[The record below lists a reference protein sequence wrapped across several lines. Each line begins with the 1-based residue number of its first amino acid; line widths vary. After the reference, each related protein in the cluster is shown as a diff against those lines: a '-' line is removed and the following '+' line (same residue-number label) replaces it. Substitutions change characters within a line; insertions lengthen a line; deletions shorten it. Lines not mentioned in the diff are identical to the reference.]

1 MKQFRKPLDNLLR
14 SFPVDTGD
22 VYVVTVFSEETTEGG
37 HVMVV
42 PSNCVFG
49 QNIAHSAFI
58 VIFVVCAAV
67 IGSVVTP
74 IRVAILITIAGR
86 PITIAIVTILIPVAG
101 VEGRIGIIRI
111 SVGSVWVIA
120 PVPVPP
126 GTPPPWKAEVADK
139 DDFLETVEATKPT
152 IPTKVDAVETVKA
165 SKAQGR
171 IHKWSAVDWHPSHRT
186 WHRSPVH

>member
-22 VYVVTVFSEETTEGG
+22 VYVVRVFSEETTEGG

-49 QNIAHSAFI
+49 QNVAHSTFI
-58 VIFVVCAAV
+58 VIFVVRAAV
-67 IGSVVTP
+67 IAAVVTP
-74 IRVAILITIAGR
+74 RWVAIFVTIAGR
-86 PITIAIVTILIPVAG
+86 TIAVAIATVLISVAG
-101 VEGRIGIIRI
+101 IEGRIGIIRM
-111 SVGSVWVIA
+111 SGSVWVVA

-139 DDFLETVEATKPT
+139 DDFLETVEA
-152 IPTKVDAVETVKA
+152 
-165 SKAQGR
+165 
-171 IHKWSAVDWHPSHRT
+171 
-186 WHRSPVH
+186 